1 MGRWPGFGKTTVEE
15 CGSLDVAKMARAGV
29 FKNGPAYTWNYRWGN
44 HASEQTASFHLT
56 SAPYGGLAVRL
67 TYTVTNRL
75 SGEKAQLDYSVEITS
90 TRCHFG
96 GRRFWFH
103 CPIVK
108 DGTPCHRR
116 VGKLYLPPGARYFGC
131 RICYDL
137 TYESCQEHNGR
148 IDALRRMV
156 GL

>member
-1 MGRWPGFGKTTVEE
+1 MI
-15 CGSLDVAKMARAGV
+15 RAGV
-29 FKNGPAYTWNYRWGN
+29 FKKGPLYTWTCRWTNQVGEETGTLGYR
-44 HASEQTASFHLT
+44 LT
-56 SAPYGGLAVRL
+56 STTDGEMALRL
-67 TYTVTNRL
+67 TYAITDRL
-75 SGEKAQLDYSVEITS
+75 SGEKKELNYPVELT
-90 TRCHFG
+90 TTCPHFG
-96 GRRFWFH
+96 GRRFWLR

-116 VGKLYLPPGARYFGC
+116 VGKLYLPPGARNFGC